1 MNVSTQ
7 KFQSSHALV
16 CKSLARNNHRT
27 TLPQSRPLGV
37 AAPSEREPGNVP
49 IQRTARKPQRC
60 GRFSSPLR
68 NSEDLTCTTHR
79 TTLPQ
84 SRPVGVTAPS
94 EREPGAVAGA
104 FAIHRTARK
113 PQRCGRFS
121 SPLRRLR
128 MFNRSHSSGDTPSE
142 REPGNVPIQRAAR
155 KPQGCGRFSSPLRN
169 SECLTVPIHW
179 REQKFLVFS
188 YVSCVIRQIVV
199 KWGKIYPAAPAGGG

>member
-1 MNVSTQ
+1 MVQPFPAPSLREL
-7 KFQSSHALV
+7 SSECETEGVYPDERKRSKISEFIMAGGQTIGPV
-16 CKSLARNNHRT
+16 EPSDDTPSASLR
-27 TLPQSRPLGV
+27 S

-49 IQRTARKPQRC
+49 IQRAAQKPQRC

-68 NSEDLTCTTHR
+68 NSENLTCTIHR

-84 SRPVGVTAPS
+84 SRPVGRDS
-94 EREPGAVAGA
+94 SLREGAGN
-104 FAIHRTARK
+104 AIVRPDA
-113 PQRCGRFS
+113 
-121 SPLRRLR
+121 
-128 MFNRSHSSGDTPSE
+128 
-142 REPGNVPIQRAAR
+142 IQRAAQ